1 MRMQSF
7 SVTVHLHLVVYA
19 MNLIL
24 NVIFQIMDQNDLMLL
39 IVKHICVW
47 LKKKRGHIPDA
58 HFNKLRWENLDKG
71 MHEETYK
78 LYDRLMRLE
87 TGIDGTRSLLDAS
100 PEWWDEKIKVD
111 KDFSKFRAI
120 DLSIYKTYYA
130 HLFRDSVA
138 TGDYSMTSFQF
149 LNDDE
154 HEENMEGNEENEEIN
169 LGDDEPLFPSFLQSS
184 STKRK
189 KFKDVSN
196 NRSTKSKTSY
206 LEEKLEVVLDSLSTK
221 CTQTFPPTNP
231 SPTLSDCMNIVV
243 TFPCFNEG
251 ST

>member
-1 MRMQSF
+1 
-7 SVTVHLHLVVYA
+7 
-19 MNLIL
+19 
-24 NVIFQIMDQNDLMLL
+24 
-39 IVKHICVW
+39 
-47 LKKKRGHIPDA
+47 
-58 HFNKLRWENLDKG
+58 
-71 MHEETYK
+71 
-78 LYDRLMRLE
+78 
-87 TGIDGTRSLLDAS
+87 
-100 PEWWDEKIKVD
+100 
-111 KDFSKFRAI
+111 
-120 DLSIYKTYYA
+120 
-130 HLFRDSVA
+130 
-138 TGDYSMTSFQF
+138 MTSFQF